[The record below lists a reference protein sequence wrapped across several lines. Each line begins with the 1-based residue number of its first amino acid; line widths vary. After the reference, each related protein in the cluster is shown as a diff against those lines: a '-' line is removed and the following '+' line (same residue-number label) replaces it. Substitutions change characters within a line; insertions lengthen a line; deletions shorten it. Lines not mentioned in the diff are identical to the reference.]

1 MINNWK
7 ILGSAFAATALILS
21 SCTNKVEPTTPEEP
35 ETVKELVFSA
45 DLPEGQESD
54 DTKTT
59 LANDYQILWK
69 TGDKVSVNRTL
80 SNEVASKD
88 NGKRSVSFTVS
99 GSFSAPYKVLY
110 PGNTGADNVLV
121 LPATQSYVAGSFDG
135 AAAASFGNAEKR
147 NDKYSVSLTPFCG
160 VLRFAL
166 KGSATLSKIELNSL
180 GGEKLYGSFTLPTN
194 GSGLNTDPEASF
206 SGGTAGTLTY
216 NCSGQTLSS
225 NEKYFYICIPA
236 QTYESGIEALVYQ
249 ADGAYMRLKFWG
261 SGQTLG
267 RGKVVEFES
276 KTFAAGRT
284 ENLFAAG
291 SLTAESG
298 TASATI
304 ITVGV
309 YNLYAQSSR
318 TKDYMSL
325 TNSNVRAALGEA
337 VNKMGADII
346 GFNEIDSNFL
356 NDGSYSIKNLS
367 GLSGYTWELNHP
379 DNIDHDWSIF
389 SGDTYTTSCKFA
401 DGFAYKTSMFSITDH
416 DWVWI
421 SHVADNTY
429 YTSKSS
435 AYGNS
440 GGPETTCAYAKFTHT
455 TSGKQFYVF
464 VTHTSTTDH
473 IGSEV
478 GAEKVN
484 GSYDKEDPLIVA
496 RRARIVN
503 NLKYF
508 CNQKA
513 GSLPYIVIG
522 DFNFGPY
529 YDTKKTSACAAY
541 TSMTGSGFTNAY
553 DEVFAAGNLSDI
565 YVNYPATQTGS
576 NWGAHYMAYLKYP
589 QFRID
594 HIWLK
599 DGSSQNISAETYK
612 TIRVTYDVTTSVPV
626 IDEETGDPTGEYESV
641 TNTWCPS
648 DHFPVV
654 AQILFE

>member
-1 MINNWK
+1 MMKKLLKYCFILAIVGSWLTACSLEQTPSQPGIEPDGIVLSASLSDAQTK
-7 ILGSAFAATALILS
+7 TGLGSFDND
-21 SCTNKVEPTTPEEP
+21 NKEYSV
-35 ETVKELVFSA
+35 V
-45 DLPEGQESD
+45 
-54 DTKTT
+54 
-59 LANDYQILWK
+59 WK
-69 TGDKVSVNRTL
+69 TGDKISVNGTL
-80 SNEVASKD
+80 SNAVSSDD
-88 NGKRSVSFTVS
+88 NGKARVDFTVE
-99 GSFSAPYKVLY
+99 GSLTAPYKVLY
-110 PGNTGADNVLV
+110 PGTTSPNVIS
-121 LPATQSYVAGSFDG
+121 LPATQNYVENSFDG
-135 AAAASFGNAEKR
+135 VAAAAYGTATKNGN
-147 NDKYSVSLTPFCG
+147 KYSTSLKNFCG
-160 VLRFAL
+160 IIRFAL
-166 KGSATLSKIELNSL
+166 NGSATLDRIELNTL
-180 GGEKLYGSFTLPTN
+180 GSEKLYGSFTISNFET
-194 GSGLNTDPEASF
+194 GAF
-206 SGGTAGTLTY
+206 SGGTDGTLTY
-216 NCSGQTLSS
+216 SFGSGLALTG
-225 NEKYFYICIPA
+225 EDKYVYVAIPA
-236 QTYESGIEALVYQ
+236 QTYASGIEALVYQ
-249 ADGAYMRLKFWG
+249 SDGAFMRLKFWG
-261 SGQTLG
+261 SGYTLEST
-267 RGKVVEFES
+267 KVIAMQS
-276 KTFAAGRT
+276 KTYAAGRT

-304 ITVGV
+304 INVGV

-318 TKDYMSL
+318 NKDYMSL

-346 GFNEIDSNFL
+346 GINEIDSNFL
-356 NDGSYSIKNLS
+356 NDGSYSIKTLS
-367 GLSGYTWELNHP
+367 GLSGYAWELEHP
-379 DNIDHDWSIF
+379 DDIDRDGNAIF
-389 SGDTYTTSCKFA
+389 GYSYSTSCKFA
-401 DGFAYKTSMFSITDH
+401 DGFAYKSSMFSITDH

-478 GAEKVN
+478 DAPKTDGK
-484 GSYDKEDPLIVA
+484 YDKENELIVA

-513 GSLPYIVIG
+513 GSLPYIVMG

-529 YDTKKTSACAAY
+529 YDTKKTRADAAY
-541 TSMTGSGFTNAY
+541 TSMTSGGLTNAY
-553 DEVFAAGNLSDI
+553 DEVYAAGNLSDI
-565 YVNYPATQTGS
+565 YVSYPGTQTGS
-576 NWGAHYMAYLKYP
+576 NWGAHYMTNMKYP

-599 DGSSQNISAETYK
+599 DGSTQNISAETYK
-612 TIRVTYDVTTSVPV
+612 TVRVTYDVTSSVAV
-626 IDEETGDPTGEYESV
+626 VDEETGEPTGEYEDV
-641 TNTWCPS
+641 TKTWCPS